1 MNFKLINAHLYVDAI
16 LFFKTKDQHLE
27 NIRAFEPPGQCKEIN
42 LFVIGSIGS
51 GKSLLVNILAT
62 VLRNNNQI
70 ATTAVA
76 YGDHGESLT
85 SNVSLNSYINEITLL
100 GDIN

>member
-1 MNFKLINAHLYVDAI
+1 MNFKLINAHLYDDAI
-16 LFFKTKDQHLE
+16 LFFKTKDQLLE
-27 NIRAFEPPGQCKEIN
+27 IIRAFEPPGQCKEIN

-100 GDIN
+100 GEIN